1 MKVLAN
7 DGLSNSGQQA
17 LREADIEIIVTRVA
31 QAQLA
36 DYINKNNIEVLLV
49 RSSTQVRKDL
59 LDACPN
65 LKAIGRGGVGMD
77 NIDIAYAREK
87 GLEVFNTPAA
97 SSRSVAELVFA
108 HLFGSIR
115 FLHDSNRNMPLEGD
129 SHFNDMKRG
138 YSAGIELQG
147 KTLGIVG
154 LGNIGKEVARMA
166 LGLGMKVIS
175 NRNKKGDTSLVMK
188 IPNNGE
194 LEVIIPNVDFQDL
207 LAQSDF
213 ISFHVPAQTTPIIGK
228 TEIEQL
234 KDGVGLIN
242 TSRGGIIDE
251 QALLDG
257 FESGKVRF
265 AGLDTF
271 ENEPTPSLRILMSE
285 KISLSPH
292 IGASTIEAQ
301 DKIGLELAK
310 KTIAFAND
318 GNTLKK

>member
-7 DGLSNSGQQA
+7 DGLSNSGQQILSQA
-17 LREADIEIIVTRVA
+17 GIEIIVTRVA

-36 DYINKNNIEVLLV
+36 DYINKNNIQVLLV

-59 LDACPN
+59 IDACTN

-77 NIDIAYAREK
+77 NIDVDYARQK
-87 GLEVFNTPAA
+87 GLEVFNTPTA

-138 YSAGIELQG
+138 YSAGIELHG
-147 KTLGIVG
+147 KTLGIIG
-154 LGNIGKEVARMA
+154 LGSIGKEVARMA

-175 NRNKKGDTSLVMK
+175 NRNKQGDTPILMK

-194 LEVIIPNVDFQDL
+194 LEVIIPNVKFQDL

-213 ISFHVPAQTTPIIGK
+213 ISFHVPAQSKPIIGQA
-228 TEIEQL
+228 EIELL

-251 QALLDG
+251 QALLEG

-271 ENEPTPSLRILMSE
+271 ENEPTPSLRILMSD
-285 KISLSPH
+285 KVSLSPH

-301 DKIGLELAK
+301 DKIGQELAE
-310 KTIAFAND
+310 KTIAFA
-318 GNTLKK
+318 GETTSK

>member
-7 DGLSNSGQQA
+7 DGLSNSGQEA
-17 LREADIEIIVTRVA
+17 LEEAGIEIIVTRVA
-31 QAQLA
+31 QAQLE
-36 DYINKNNIEVLLV
+36 DYINKNDIEVLLV
-49 RSSTQVRKDL
+49 RSSTQVRKEL
-59 LDACPN
+59 IDACPN

-77 NIDIAYAREK
+77 NIDVNYARDK
-87 GLEVFNTPAA
+87 GLQVFNTPAA

-129 SHFNDMKRG
+129 SRFKDLKRS
-138 YSAGIELQG
+138 YSAGTELQG

-154 LGNIGKEVARMA
+154 LGRIGKEVATMA

-175 NRNKKGDTSLVMK
+175 NRQKEGDTPVKMK
-188 IPNNGE
+188 IPNGQE
-194 LEVIIPNVDFQDL
+194 LDIIIPNVDFLDL

-213 ISFHVPAQTTPIIGK
+213 ISFHVPSQTKPIIGK
-228 TEIEQL
+228 AEIQQL

-242 TSRGGIIDE
+242 TSRGGVIDE
-251 QALLDG
+251 EALLDG

-271 ENEPTPSLRILMSE
+271 ENEPTPSLRILMSD
-285 KISLSPH
+285 KVSLSPH
-292 IGASTIEAQ
+292 IGAATIEAQ

-310 KTIAFAND
+310 KTIDLANRA
-318 GNTLKK
+318 TTP